1 MSRDAT
7 DRGEAS
13 RDDWSVQ
20 RRRLLQAAGAAAAL
34 TAVGGTASA
43 TGDEGK
49 GNGRNGENGGGSPR
63 GRGKGAIDPNLG
75 YVALTPDEKLPV
87 EPDHVVEVLIEPPE
101 EGELIPE
108 FYYEPTGL
116 AVDVGD
122 VVAYHFVTPGHTV
135 SAYHPYAGRQQRV
148 PDRKDG
154 LAWFSSPYLGAGAT
168 WLYRFDRPGVYDYYC
183 GPHEIFGHVGRVV
196 AGDMTETPPVPDPCG
211 PPEAGGNGGDSG
223 AGDGEN
229 GEGAGNVEAENGEAS
244 GPPEPELRP
253 PAFTG
258 GLVLRDP
265 ALDPERIVDCRA
277 VSWDDVREE
286 NKQLF
291 FEPVTPDVCSS
302 E

>member
-1 MSRDAT
+1 MRRDAT
-7 DRGEAS
+7 ERGEAS
-13 RDDWSVQ
+13 RDDWSGG

-43 TGDEGK
+43 AGDEGK
-49 GNGRNGENGGGSPR
+49 GNRRNGGNSR

-75 YVALTPDEKLPV
+75 YVALTSDEKLPV

-101 EGELIPE
+101 EGEVIPE

-122 VVAYHFVTPGHTV
+122 VVAYRFVTPGHTV

-196 AGDMTETPPVPDPCG
+196 AGDVTETPPVSDPCA
-211 PPEAGGNGGDSG
+211 PPEAGGNGDDSG
-223 AGDGEN
+223 TA
-229 GEGAGNVEAENGEAS
+229 EAENGEAS

-265 ALDPERIVDCRA
+265 ALDPGRIVDCGA

-291 FEPVTPDVCSS
+291 FEPVTPDVCSA